1 MTCADS
7 LYPGQVMEETNG
19 FLKFFFFFLLNQ
31 SKIMSNVLI
40 EEMFTHFEIVRRE
53 SGGRTLN

>member
-1 MTCADS
+1 MTCVDS

-19 FLKFFFFFLLNQ
+19 FLKKKKKLLNQ
-31 SKIMSNVLI
+31 LNIMSNVLI
-40 EEMFTHFEIVRRE
+40 EEMFTNFEIVRRE

>member
-19 FLKFFFFFLLNQ
+19 LLKGCFFLLNQ

>member
-1 MTCADS
+1 VTCADS

-19 FLKFFFFFLLNQ
+19 LLKGFFFLLNQ

-40 EEMFTHFEIVRRE
+40 DEMFTHFEIVRRE

>member
-1 MTCADS
+1 VTCADS

-19 FLKFFFFFLLNQ
+19 LLKGFFFLLNQ

>member
-19 FLKFFFFFLLNQ
+19 FLKVFFFLLNQ

-40 EEMFTHFEIVRRE
+40 EEMFTNFEIVRRE

>member
-19 FLKFFFFFLLNQ
+19 LLKGFFFLLNQ